1 MEELEGFF
9 LSNIWEAVK
18 AFIASVNLMFMLI
31 FMIITWLINAGA
43 SHPTKAKSL
52 TWITKVHPALFPLI
66 LGFILA
72 VGYAYLNDM
81 RTKAEIAGLLYGVL
95 LGMVIWKIGINK
107 FEAWLNK
114 KLFNK

>member
-1 MEELEGFF
+1 MEDLF
-9 LSNIWEAVK
+9 LGQFMEAVK
-18 AFIASVNLMFMLI
+18 AFFASVNLVFMLI
-31 FMIITWLINAGA
+31 FMIVTWLLNAGA
-43 SHPTKAKSL
+43 YHPTKAKAL

-66 LGFILA
+66 LGFLLA

-81 RTKAEIAGLLYGVL
+81 RTKTDITGLLYAII

-107 FEAWLNK
+107 IEAWLNK